1 MEITIVRLS
10 WVVLLMIRCLS
21 VVTGWGEVPKS
32 IICELS
38 GLGGVLFEIR
48 RTHPMKSILVM
59 EAMAGKGKRGYCR
72 HGGLRETE
80 YIVDPE
86 RLYSGCH
93 DE

>member
-38 GLGGVLFEIR
+38 GLGGILFEMR
-48 RTHPMKSILVM
+48 RTHPIKSMLVM
-59 EAMAGKGKRGYCR
+59 EAMARKGKRGCCR
-72 HGGLRETE
+72 PFGLR
-80 YIVDPE
+80 
-86 RLYSGCH
+86 
-93 DE
+93 